1 MFSKRVAKGLVLVLV
16 FVFTAAMTG
25 IAAPLNGEAIR
36 GSANI
41 DGEIEAAW
49 DAAKALPLEI
59 TTGVTT
65 ASVVARTMWTETNLF
80 VLVEVTDDVLDA
92 TAANVWQRDSVEIF
106 IDQNN
111 AKTPTYQDDDMQLRV
126 NFKNE
131 VSSGG
136 AYFEAVR
143 DTIKTATKIVD
154 GGWILEVSIPWTI
167 VEAEQGT
174 IIGFDLQYNDASDG
188 ARSGMLKWND
198 TTDTAWNNTSVF
210 GNLEFVAA
218 VAAVLPKTGSSI
230 PVYILYGLAALLL
243 VGGIVLQVRKLT
255 LNK

>member
-1 MFSKRVAKGLVLVLV
+1 VFSKKVAKVLILVLV
-16 FVFTAAMTG
+16 FVFAAAMTVV
-25 IAAPLNGEAIR
+25 AAPLKGEAIG

-49 DAAKALPLEI
+49 DAAEALSLELI
-59 TTGVTT
+59 TGVTT
-65 ASVVARTMWTETNLF
+65 DSVVAKTMWTETNLY
-80 VLVEVTDDVLDA
+80 VLVEVTDDVLDD
-92 TAANVWQRDSVEIF
+92 TAANIWERDSVEIY

-143 DTIKTATKIVD
+143 DNIITATKIVD

-174 IIGFDLQYNDASDG
+174 IIGFDLQYNDASGG
-188 ARSGMLKWND
+188 ARPGMLKWND

-218 VAAVLPKTGSSI
+218 VAAVLPKTGASI
-230 PVYILYGLAALLL
+230 PVYILYVLAALLL
-243 VGGIVLQVRKLT
+243 IGGIVLQVRKLT
-255 LNK
+255 LSK